1 MIGVEVSPRS
11 AERFAH
17 CTMISV
23 CLARS
28 HLDFSPNAKRMAPS
42 HESACINRLPSVYQS
57 SVQQKLPLRFG
68 SQGRFQSSS
77 STPGLGHSITE
88 RHPRVWFLFARLP
101 PRARNLDLH
110 CGSPQADIPCT
121 LSLAATSWAMI
132 LRRSSFCFSN
142 CVLTTSETI
151 LPIAV
156 TMRCSLSATAAST
169 IDRLS
174 AASRDRKPSSAVGG
188 EDGRCEAAR
197 TLSRPARHDVCPPP
211 AVVAADVSG
220 LCVGCTGGRG

>member
-77 STPGLGHSITE
+77 STPGLGELAI
-88 RHPRVWFLFARLP
+88 ALP
-101 PRARNLDLH
+101 NGTLVFGFCLPASPRAL
-110 CGSPQADIPCT
+110 AT
-121 LSLAATSWAMI
+121 LT
-132 LRRSSFCFSN
+132 C
-142 CVLTTSETI
+142 
-151 LPIAV
+151 
-156 TMRCSLSATAAST
+156 TAAA
-169 IDRLS
+169 L
-174 AASRDRKPSSAVGG
+174 
-188 EDGRCEAAR
+188 
-197 TLSRPARHDVCPPP
+197 RPIYRA
-211 AVVAADVSG
+211 
-220 LCVGCTGGRG
+220 L